1 MTLPGKRS
9 APKIREIIA
18 ELLEE
23 RGDYFF
29 LYIWI
34 NRLQSSMITKQ
45 NCKSS
50 DSVIRQPPFR
60 MYDQGARNVLETFC
74 FQSGPLPGANR
85 LPFMAASQAYITIFF
100 DILQQIF

>member
-1 MTLPGKRS
+1 
-9 APKIREIIA
+9 
-18 ELLEE
+18 
-23 RGDYFF
+23 
-29 LYIWI
+29 
-34 NRLQSSMITKQ
+34 MITKQ

-85 LPFMAASQAYITIFF
+85 LPFMAASQVYITIFF

>member
-29 LYIWI
+29 LYI
-34 NRLQSSMITKQ
+34 
-45 NCKSS
+45 
-50 DSVIRQPPFR
+50 
-60 MYDQGARNVLETFC
+60 
-74 FQSGPLPGANR
+74 
-85 LPFMAASQAYITIFF
+85 
-100 DILQQIF
+100 